1 MKENIFF
8 LNPPF
13 FLFPWQLRQNLFYR
27 FRLFFSLSRST
38 RCGCCSYQ
46 VSSISVRRVTCYD
59 NFCVFQLFSILAVSM
74 ATTAILKKKQLLKAQ
89 LHMAYAIPT
98 RFHKVW
104 SRHLREIERTKMCG
118 RIIVKKKVRTK
129 LSQLAGHYWQKY
141 LSWRDIIGRSVIALN
156 YLSWRDIIRRS
167 IIRLV
172 VSISEMFIR
181 YTCIYVWNSQF
192 QNNVI
197 YHN

>member
-1 MKENIFF
+1 
-8 LNPPF
+8 
-13 FLFPWQLRQNLFYR
+13 
-27 FRLFFSLSRST
+27 
-38 RCGCCSYQ
+38 
-46 VSSISVRRVTCYD
+46 
-59 NFCVFQLFSILAVSM
+59 
-74 ATTAILKKKQLLKAQ
+74 
-89 LHMAYAIPT
+89 MAYAIPT

-129 LSQLAGHYWQKY
+129 LSQLAGHYWQKYLSWRDIIGRSISVGGTLLAEVSQLARHYWQKY